1 MATTIQFKRGTATR
15 WSELNPVLA
24 AGEPGFVTDKNIIRI
39 GDGKTPWNDLPDL
52 CENYVVNAQT
62 HYDFPSIGKPNVIYK
77 AEDEKLVYQWNSTEL
92 KYEVLNTIESDVP
105 LDIEL
110 INGGGAILY

>member
-1 MATTIQFKRGTATR
+1 MGVLQLKRATAER
-15 WSELNPVLA
+15 WLELNPVLA
-24 AGEPGFVTDKNIIRI
+24 VGEPGFEYTTNKLKI
-39 GDGKTPWNDLPDL
+39 GDGILPWNELPYL
-52 CENYVVNAQT
+52 NEEHVVNAQT

-92 KYEVLNTIESDVP
+92 QYEALNTIESDVP

-110 INGGGAILY
+110 INGGGASS